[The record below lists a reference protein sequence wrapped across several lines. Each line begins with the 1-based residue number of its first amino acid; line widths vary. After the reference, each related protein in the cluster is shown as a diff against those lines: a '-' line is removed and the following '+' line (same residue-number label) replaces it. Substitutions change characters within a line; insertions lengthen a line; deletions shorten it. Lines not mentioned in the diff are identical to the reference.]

1 MGKTLLLIAIL
12 SAVLLLACGSAQSAA
27 PAAQHAISASA
38 TPAPFPPQS
47 SRDSI
52 DGFGFSG
59 PAGAAGQ
66 AGPAGATGEFFADL
80 GLAESE
86 RAGLPKNESVTLGN
100 AIVFNGDG
108 TASTTLQTTQRQ
120 IISNAS
126 LSIEVEPVEPAID
139 QVRAIAEGLGGF
151 VEQLSS
157 YGSDKDQQANLTVR
171 VPQDQFFT
179 AVDRIEALGKVQG
192 RNLGSEDVSEQFI
205 DLEARLKSSLRE
217 EESLLGLLERAEK
230 VAEILTIEREL
241 SRVRSDIERAQGQLN
256 FLERRVDLSTISVSL
271 FPPGSRLPE
280 PPSAETVIED
290 SNVSARVAVVKALA
304 ASLNGE
310 IDRVLLS
317 THEGRDRAD
326 ISFRVFPKDFE
337 QALSTVESE
346 GEIVSRVVREGFT
359 SAKTENESP
368 EDPNAQIN
376 VSFLEPVASSYL
388 WLKILIAVALVG
400 VILAVAFYLT
410 FRAGR
415 NRTDRF
421 IQSTA

>member
-1 MGKTLLLIAIL
+1 M
-12 SAVLLLACGSAQSAA
+12 
-27 PAAQHAISASA
+27 
-38 TPAPFPPQS
+38 
-47 SRDSI
+47 
-52 DGFGFSG
+52 
-59 PAGAAGQ
+59 
-66 AGPAGATGEFFADL
+66 
-80 GLAESE
+80 
-86 RAGLPKNESVTLGN
+86 
-100 AIVFNGDG
+100 FNGDG